1 MSLIY
6 VREIARLHSRMRT
19 SFLTSPYSHGAVR
32 IGLLRCADGRM
43 RSFNR
48 AMNIQ
53 PGMLF
58 EMRAIGAKKDMASYP
73 FRDRLVD
80 WLGQGGR
87 HYAMLLTYH
96 FDCETPSLGCAGH
109 GYDTQAARDAQVELA
124 HDIKVGFRN
133 RIHPIVA
140 GYDTRLEEV
149 VLHGEGGQTMRTS
162 EIGDNRHQAM
172 SSLIGLFPSIPMDI
186 LEQLIPLLL
195 HNAQHVESNIGAG
208 ARTLIRDHQEVGVVI
223 GRRVGWITD
232 DPDALHA
239 AIIEDTT
246 LHPHTE
252 ISVGIQLLQSNLVA
266 GRIPRDQGTFVMT
279 CIPYFRKQ
287 DMKEASEVAARRWAL
302 MARQLVAKNAPEI
315 ASYITY
321 LLAVI
326 CEDTRELTLLEGPPG
341 ARELFH
347 RELVTVPTNGCGDTL
362 VA

>member
-1 MSLIY
+1 MSLTY
-6 VREIARLHSRMRT
+6 VRELARLHSRMRT
-19 SFLTSPYSHGAVR
+19 SFLTSPYNHGSVR

-58 EMRAIGAKKDMASYP
+58 EMRAIGAKKDMASYA
-73 FRDRLVD
+73 FRDRLID

-96 FDCETPSLGCAGH
+96 FDCETRELGCAGH
-109 GYDTQAARDAQVELA
+109 GYDTQAARDAQFELA
-124 HDIKVGFRN
+124 HDIKVGFRG

-149 VLHGEGGQTMRTS
+149 VLHGEAGQTMRTS
-162 EIGDNRHQAM
+162 DLGDNRHQAM
-172 SSLIGLFPSIPMDI
+172 SSLLGLYPSLPMDV
-186 LEQLIPLLL
+186 LEQLVPLLL
-195 HNAQHVESNIGAG
+195 HNAGHVESNIGAG
-208 ARTLIRDHQEVGVVI
+208 ARTLIRDHEEVGVVI

-232 DPDALHA
+232 EPDALHA

-246 LHPHTE
+246 LHPHAE
-252 ISVGIQLLQSNLVA
+252 ISVGIHLLQSNLAA
-266 GRIPRDQGTFVMT
+266 GRIPRHNGAFIMT
-279 CIPYFRKQ
+279 CNPYFRKQ
-287 DMKEASEVAARRWAL
+287 DMREASEVAARRWAQ

-315 ASYITY
+315 QADLTY
-321 LLAVI
+321 LPAVI
-326 CEDTRELTLLEGPPG
+326 CEETRELTLLEGPSG

-347 RELVTVPTNGCGDTL
+347 REIAQVVPSVSCDQ
-362 VA
+362 VAA